1 MDSLDNPR
9 FPIPDPPELSDTLMS
24 LNENGV
30 LATYGKLPLYRD
42 ETQFSLFNTPDI
54 ATEAGEVYLYA
65 QVS

>member
-1 MDSLDNPR
+1 
-9 FPIPDPPELSDTLMS
+9 MS